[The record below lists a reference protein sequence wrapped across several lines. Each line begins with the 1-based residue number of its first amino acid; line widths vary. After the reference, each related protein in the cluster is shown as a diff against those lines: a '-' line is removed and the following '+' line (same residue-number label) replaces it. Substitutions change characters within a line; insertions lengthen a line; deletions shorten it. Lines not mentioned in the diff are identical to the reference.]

1 PDVELLDDRVPVYWG
16 QWQMVDA
23 TLRLIDRA
31 LEQTDPD
38 YLVLLSGTCYPIRSN
53 GRIRAVLGA
62 GRDLFINSIPMPDE
76 RLHKPISRLDRY
88 YFRSDR
94 SRIENVLRAAPIVIR
109 GPRTGR
115 PFSKR
120 W

>member
-1 PDVELLDDRVPVYWG
+1 MPDHLGRLIAALRDDGVRFFVHVDRKVPIEPFLVHRAPDVELLDDRVPVYWG

-62 GRDLFINSIPMPDE
+62 GRDLFINSIPMPD
-76 RLHKPISRLDRY
+76 D
-88 YFRSDR
+88 
-94 SRIENVLRAAPIVIR
+94 
-109 GPRTGR
+109 
-115 PFSKR
+115 
-120 W
+120 